1 MENLKTLEINGISLQ
16 YLMFESRGEYGGSTF
31 ARFYMGTTT
40 RTYRKYWLFGE
51 KITVFEPKYMF
62 TIWRDIESKQ
72 YTKKQVRGWIE
83 HELELLGREA
93 EIRKGEII

>member
-16 YLMFESRGEYGGSTF
+16 YLMFESTSEYGSNTF
-31 ARFYMGTTT
+31 ARFYMGNTT

-51 KITVFEPKYMF
+51 KITVIEPKYVF
-62 TIWRDIESKQ
+62 TIWRDIESKD

-83 HELELLGREA
+83 HELELLDREA

>member
-1 MENLKTLEINGISLQ
+1 MGNLKTLEINGISLQ
-16 YLMFESRGEYGGSTF
+16 YGMFESHGEYGGSTF
-31 ARFYMGTTT
+31 VRFYMGTTT

-51 KITVFEPKYMF
+51 KITVIEPKYVF

-72 YTKKQVRGWIE
+72 YTKKQVKGWIE
-83 HELELLGREA
+83 HELELLDREA